1 MDNTPFRDQYE
12 SIKNKQQYLEALM
25 LEQDL
30 TVALMRRRRRR
41 LIVVYCVLMTLSVCV
56 GVWVF

>member
-1 MDNTPFRDQYE
+1 MDKTPFRDQYE
-12 SIKNKQQYLEALM
+12 AIKNKQQYLEALM

-41 LIVVYCVLMTLSVCV
+41 LMLVYCMLMTLSVCV
-56 GVWVF
+56 GIWVF